1 MQTPEDIQRTA
12 AVHWDGD
19 VAHGKGT
26 ITTESRLVTAG
37 YSFGTRFSNEP
48 GTNPEE
54 LLAASHAA
62 CFSMALSA
70 AMTRAGHPPTTVD
83 TTAKVHLHREGAG
96 FDIPRIEL
104 VTTVTAA
111 GVSAEDFAALA
122 AGAKENCPISRALR
136 AVEIT
141 LDAKLNP

>member
-12 AVHWDGD
+12 TVHWDGD
-19 VAHGKGT
+19 VAKGKGT

-104 VTTVTAA
+104 VTTVTAS